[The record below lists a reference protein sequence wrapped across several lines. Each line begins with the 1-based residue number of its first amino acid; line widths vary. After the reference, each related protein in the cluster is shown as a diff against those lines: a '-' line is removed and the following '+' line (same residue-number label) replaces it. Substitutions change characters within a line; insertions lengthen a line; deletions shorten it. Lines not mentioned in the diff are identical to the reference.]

1 MLQYNWGQNIIK
13 SSAVY
18 FNRYREFS
26 HEVTAAILRF
36 QNNEMAALMYKAN
49 PVEVKLFSHV
59 NAFICSNNYAGQVS
73 ENILFC
79 NWTNLGAQAYWV
91 ACTVPWTFYYVNTH
105 HLTIHI
111 RLS

>member
-26 HEVTAAILRF
+26 HEVIAAILRF

-49 PVEVKLFSHV
+49 PVAVKLFSHV
-59 NAFICSNNYAGQVS
+59 NAFICSNKFV
-73 ENILFC
+73 
-79 NWTNLGAQAYWV
+79 
-91 ACTVPWTFYYVNTH
+91 
-105 HLTIHI
+105 
-111 RLS
+111 